1 MERGDPR
8 AALARLVALHG
19 ESYAALSQRL
29 GRNPAYLQQYVTRG
43 SPRALA
49 ERDRATL
56 AAWFRVD
63 EAVLGAPERAAATV
77 MVPRLDVAA
86 SAGPGGIVDD
96 ERALAGTRFDPA
108 LIRALGVDAARLSL
122 IRAQG
127 ESMLPT
133 IADGDEIM
141 VDTGD
146 RRVTSRGGIFV
157 VRVDGALMV
166 KRVARAGLG
175 LSIRSDNPAWPG
187 IEGEAARGAEVIGRV
202 VWLGRAL
209 R

>member
-1 MERGDPR
+1 MRISDW
-8 AALARLVALHG
+8 
-19 ESYAALSQRL
+19 SS
-29 GRNPAYLQQYVTRG
+29 
-43 SPRALA
+43 
-49 ERDRATL
+49 
-56 AAWFRVD
+56 
-63 EAVLGAPERAAATV
+63 
-77 MVPRLDVAA
+77 DVC
-86 SAGPGGIVDD
+86 SSDL

-146 RRVTSRGGIFV
+146 RRVAARGGILV

-175 LSIRSDNPAWPG
+175 RSIRSDNPARS
-187 IEGEAARGAEVIGRV
+187 EEHTS
-202 VWLGRAL
+202 AL
-209 R
+209 QSLMLISYDIFC

>member
-1 MERGDPR
+1 MRISDW
-8 AALARLVALHG
+8 
-19 ESYAALSQRL
+19 SS
-29 GRNPAYLQQYVTRG
+29 
-43 SPRALA
+43 
-49 ERDRATL
+49 
-56 AAWFRVD
+56 
-63 EAVLGAPERAAATV
+63 
-77 MVPRLDVAA
+77 DVC
-86 SAGPGGIVDD
+86 SSDL

-146 RRVTSRGGIFV
+146 RRLTSRRGISV
-157 VRVDGALMV
+157 VRGDAALMV
-166 KRVARAGLG
+166 KRAAHAGLG
-175 LSIRSDNPAWPG
+175 LSIRSANPASPG
-187 IEGEAARGAEVIGRV
+187 NEDSTTPAPGTKTR
-202 VWLGRAL
+202 LGKWMQIVERT